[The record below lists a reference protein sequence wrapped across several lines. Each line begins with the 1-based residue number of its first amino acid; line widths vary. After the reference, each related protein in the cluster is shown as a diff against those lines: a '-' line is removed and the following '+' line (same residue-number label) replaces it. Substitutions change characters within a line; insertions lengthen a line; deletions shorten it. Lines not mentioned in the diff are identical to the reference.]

1 MSEEKKIEETELPE
15 KIDVTQDEADAFK
28 AMMACRAACEEV
40 VHSVIREW
48 EIVHMAEGELWS
60 RMVKKYGLDTRHYI
74 YTFDKHEKALVRK
87 DKESDFLRQHRAA
100 NRYVD
105 DIMKKEAACDAL
117 RAAIS
122 KMKTDADDQ

>member
-1 MSEEKKIEETELPE
+1 MSEDTTESTELPE
-15 KIDVTQDEADAFK
+15 TIELTQDEADAFK
-28 AMMACRAACEEV
+28 ALMACRAACDEV

-60 RMVKKYGLDTRHYI
+60 RMVKKYGLDTRRYA

-105 DIMKKEAACDAL
+105 DILKK
-117 RAAIS
+117 AAIRNEINAAID
-122 KMKTDADDQ
+122 KMETDADDQ